1 MRYRLR
7 TLLIVLAVG
16 PPVLAAGWLG
26 FLQYREHLRER
37 EAARHY
43 HQAEQEL
50 PPDSPQLAPQ
60 PIGSAQPA
68 PEPH

>member
-50 PPDSPQLAPQ
+50 PVNTPLAPQ
-60 PIGSAQPA
+60 PMSSAQPT
-68 PEPH
+68 PEPY